1 MTKYPVEQITEAIA
15 KANDVD
21 IATVF
26 KGLIQDVPTW
36 ADFISLI
43 DREANGGPMGGSPQ
57 APLEERW
64 VNGLVIRNLFYL
76 TVRISDTK
84 VIKQIQAIE
93 DIFGPI
99 FNAEMHPVG
108 AFINI
113 IGGEKPG
120 EAHGDERDTIFWQC
134 QGESEWTIYDT
145 PDTERYETSKLVV
158 NKVLKLVPGDVL
170 YLKKGGIHSVRNY
183 GPRASIAF
191 MPNK

>member
-1 MTKYPVEQITEAIA
+1 MTKHSTDQIIEAIN
-15 KANDVD
+15 KANESE
-21 IATVF
+21 IAVVF
-26 KGLIQDVPTW
+26 KGLIDDTPTW
-36 ADFISLI
+36 SDFIALI

-76 TVRISDTK
+76 TVRISDTNQ
-84 VIKQIQAIE
+84 IRQIQALK
-93 DIFGPI
+93 DIFNPI
-99 FNAEMHPVG
+99 FNAEMEPVG

-120 EAHGDERDTIFWQC
+120 EAHKDQRDTIFWQC